1 MQQSAFPFFTKWIS
15 NFFPSVHDMHN
26 KLEYELFLSNEDLES
41 GDGLI
46 GKYVVN
52 IGFLFNRLQGK
63 GNQLPSI
70 KSSYCIMKYYFLY
83 FLHHWIKDC
92 KIDNKSE
99 KTIYVR
105 CITDM

>member
-1 MQQSAFPFFTKWIS
+1 M
-15 NFFPSVHDMHN
+15 NN
-26 KLEYELFLSNEDLES
+26 KVELELFLSNEDLES

-70 KSSYCIMKYYFLY
+70 KSSYCIMKYHFIY
-83 FLHHWIKDC
+83 FLHH
-92 KIDNKSE
+92 
-99 KTIYVR
+99 
-105 CITDM
+105 